1 MLTGER
7 QGSAG
12 ERSMDLC
19 LVLHAEHGMNASTFT
34 CRTICATESDMYSA
48 ITGAIGA
55 LKGPLHGG
63 ANTAAMNTLLPPK
76 EEGEN
81 ADPVKFTKDKLARK
95 EKLMGFGHR
104 VYKT

>member
-1 MLTGER
+1 
-7 QGSAG
+7 
-12 ERSMDLC
+12 
-19 LVLHAEHGMNASTFT
+19 
-34 CRTICATESDMYSA
+34 MYSA

-63 ANTAAMNTLLPPK
+63 ANTAVMNTLLTLK

-104 VYKT
+104 VYKTFDPRAVHLRKMSKALSEETGHEYLRSEEHTSELQSR